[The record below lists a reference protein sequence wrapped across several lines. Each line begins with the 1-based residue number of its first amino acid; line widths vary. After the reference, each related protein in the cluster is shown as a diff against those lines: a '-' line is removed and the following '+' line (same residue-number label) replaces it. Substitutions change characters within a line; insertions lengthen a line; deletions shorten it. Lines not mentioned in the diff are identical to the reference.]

1 MAQIQMQQVP
11 KSGWRQFF
19 DVMGKAV
26 LGKSAEVEVAS
37 LEVGDQIIAEWVPM
51 RGITYDSRDDL
62 LDVALDRGSHLIRR
76 PQDILVDESESGLS
90 IVAVVDADGVRHIIR
105 LKEPLL
111 LPPATAQ
118 R

>member
-1 MAQIQMQQVP
+1 MAQMQLQRVP
-11 KSGWRQFF
+11 KAEWRPFF
-19 DVMGKAV
+19 DHMGKAV

-37 LEVGDQIIAEWVPM
+37 LEVGDQIVAEWVPM

-62 LDVALDRGSHLIRR
+62 LDVALDRGNHLIRH
-76 PQDILVDESESGLS
+76 PQDILVEESEGGLS
-90 IVAVVDADGVRHIIR
+90 IVAVVDAAGARHIIR